1 MLYLISRFRKE
12 MEINVHDC
20 YNWIDK
26 YQTLNLVTILKCL
39 LSIPSMRCILYQT
52 NVLMHAW
59 RMNSEVYLFVVM
71 EINGLKLT
79 MSQTS
84 KHEDNLWWFVKTC
97 DWCIY
102 SCYNIALGIRN
113 YLVHYIMHKF
123 YYNST
128 WVLALEEWLLLILI
142 FIKIQRIKH
151 FSSDFTYDL

>member
-1 MLYLISRFRKE
+1 MDFLKAVHVIRYPYSKVLMVWFIDNQEESYNDIINWEFMLYLISRFRKE

-26 YQTLNLVTILKCL
+26 YQSLNLVTILKCL

-97 DWCIY
+97 D
-102 SCYNIALGIRN
+102 
-113 YLVHYIMHKF
+113 
-123 YYNST
+123 
-128 WVLALEEWLLLILI
+128 
-142 FIKIQRIKH
+142 
-151 FSSDFTYDL
+151 